1 MSDATAELQITQ
13 ASVTDAEAILALQKL
28 AYRSEAEIYDD
39 FAIPPLRQT
48 LAEMRQDIARQLV
61 LMATLGGRV
70 VGSVRGHEREGT
82 CHIGRLIV
90 DPSCQNR
97 GIGRRLMAAIEE
109 RFRGVRRYELFT
121 GHRSERNLALYRK
134 LGYVAFRTETASDSL
149 CIVCLEKTHNDFR
162 YSARSPTSPGFRP
175 RPKTAS

>member
-1 MSDATAELQITQ
+1 MFDETAELQIEQ
-13 ASVTDAEAILALQKL
+13 ASVADAEAILALQKL
-28 AYRSEAEIYDD
+28 AYRSEAAIYDD
-39 FAIPPLRQT
+39 FEIPPLCQT
-48 LAEMRQDIARQLV
+48 LAEMQQDISRQLV
-61 LMATLGGRV
+61 LKATLGGRI

-90 DPSCQNR
+90 DPACQNR

-134 LGYVAFRTETASDSL
+134 LGYLAFRSEAASDRL
-149 CIVCLEKTHNDFR
+149 CIVYLEKT
-162 YSARSPTSPGFRP
+162 GQQ
-175 RPKTAS
+175 